1 MKILMISS
9 TTWDNSNSFGNTFS
23 NLFGGMKDIE
33 IYNIACRNGV
43 SNNSVTA
50 KEIQMTDKSVLK
62 SILNPFYDPCW
73 EITASNEISKVNEV
87 ISTTAI
93 KHRKTISFIIR
104 DLIWKM
110 GHWKSSKTLNS
121 FLNQIKPDV
130 IYLPIYASPYMCDIQ
145 QYIIK
150 KLGVPVVGHISDDV
164 YNIPPKLSFL
174 GKRYRMHLQK
184 KLKKLISCCEYLEVF
199 AQNMADEYSKEF
211 NIPCH
216 LIGKGVTKESIG
228 SIPPLKETKNEPL
241 KIIYTGNIST
251 DRYTI
256 LHLLGTVIDSHFKG
270 KAVLDVYTQSLL
282 PENMLKEL
290 EAIESICLKGAVS
303 SDEVVKIQ
311 QSADLLLHA
320 EGFSDKSIF
329 ETKMSFSTKIIDYML
344 SGVPILA
351 VGPAEVNSVAVL
363 QNFDLAVVMSNPET
377 VKSVLN
383 DLLSGNIDF
392 QKKRENIMDYLKTYR
407 DLDTVQNSIYTRLS
421 DVINK

>member
-1 MKILMISS
+1 MKILIISS

-23 NLFGGMKDIE
+23 NLFGGMKDVE
-33 IYNIACRNGV
+33 IYNIACRNGI
-43 SNNSVTA
+43 SNNNVTT
-50 KEIQMTDKSVLK
+50 KEVQMTDKSVLK
-62 SILNPFYDPCW
+62 SIINPFYDPCW
-73 EITASNEISKVNEV
+73 EIVNSNQNYSVNTV
-87 ISTTAI
+87 ISSGAI

-104 DLIWKM
+104 DLIWKL
-110 GHWKSSKTLNS
+110 GHWKSSKTLKL
-121 FLNQIKPDV
+121 FLNQIKPEV

-164 YNIPPKLSFL
+164 YNIPPNLSFL
-174 GKRYRMHLQK
+174 SKRYRIHLQE
-184 KLKKLISCCEYLEVF
+184 KLKKLISSCEYLEVF

-216 LIGKGVTKESIG
+216 LIGKGVTKESIV

-256 LHLLGTVIDSHFKG
+256 LHLLGTTIDTHFKG
-270 KAVLDVYTQSLL
+270 KAVIDVYTQSLL
-282 PENMLKEL
+282 PENMLNEL
-290 EAIESICLKGAVS
+290 DAIESICLKGAVS
-303 SDEVVKIQ
+303 SAEVVKIQ

-351 VGPAEVNSVAVL
+351 VGPAEVNSIAVL
-363 QNFDLAVVMSNPET
+363 QDFDLAAVISNPE
-377 VKSVLN
+377 VAKSVLN

-392 QKKRENIMDYLKTYR
+392 QKKHENIIDYLKTYR
-407 DLDTVQNSIYTRLS
+407 DLYNIQNGIYARLS
-421 DVINK
+421 DALNK